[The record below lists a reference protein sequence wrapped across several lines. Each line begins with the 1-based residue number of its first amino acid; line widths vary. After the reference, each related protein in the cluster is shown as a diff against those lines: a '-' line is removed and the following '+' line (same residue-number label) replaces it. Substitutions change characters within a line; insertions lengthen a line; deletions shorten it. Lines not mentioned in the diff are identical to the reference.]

1 MGYGIDEEDDEIV
14 LDPDVKI
21 RRGYVWMP
29 YTVPRIR
36 RIFKE
41 DYNVELIWCNCWYKC
56 GRSPF
61 YKQRY
66 RLQDIDTGREICRD
80 LTMDDLRCFLA
91 KNDYPL
97 YDEKS
102 AVNASKPKR
111 NKGAV
116 RFMQAVED
124 IMHS

>member
-66 RLQDIDTGREICRD
+66 LS
-80 LTMDDLRCFLA
+80 MDDLRCFLA